1 MMPIE
6 LDVIFAV
13 TLLSVTFN
21 SVISLILFQLSK
33 NSKSEIK
40 LNFTAFFIAV
50 FVLRNF
56 MLYLFGSSKNELFF
70 FFAES
75 LTLFSSYLII
85 ASVLPIL
92 SKYIST
98 KWIYSI
104 LITFYVTFVSLLV
117 SGVEFFWLSTP
128 TSVFNAVVLFS
139 FGIITFNLK
148 DYAPGLR
155 IYFLIVCI
163 LLALQRL
170 FFPYLFTLEKY
181 RPWGYTL
188 STLFMFLFGVACIL
202 FSFQV
207 QTKKLNLSLFELETL
222 QKAIKDV
229 NVRLLIMYNQ
239 LPAIIY
245 NIEFL
250 PEPRTSYISSKMEEI
265 TGYGINFFYENSDFF
280 RDIVI
285 PEDQHKIKDLYE
297 GKSPIILRM
306 IHANGSIVWTEHYV
320 NASNDI
326 LGIKKRIDVVA
337 LDITSS
343 KKIEISLLQEKNLNS
358 TIFDNAANLIL
369 LTNSKGLL
377 ENINPAALNLL
388 GLSKEEVIGEYIQ
401 NIILVQEDK
410 EFLKEVL
417 DDINEIQNI
426 AESLILRF
434 VNQQK
439 QTLYLE
445 WRLGII
451 RDNKNEPAKIIW
463 IGIDQTSKRTAELEL
478 KELNKSL
485 EEKVKARTIELQ
497 TSNTELNSALFALRE
512 AQEKLIQN
520 EKLASLGQL
529 VSGLAHEINNPIG
542 MIKSSVETLISEWEE
557 ETEEENNR
565 SVNEILNLIINSNES
580 GLRILTGLSNRQTRK
595 SLSELL
601 KQNEII
607 YPEEL
612 AELFVD
618 SGIRNLSASILN
630 KIKSSVQN
638 LDDFKKL
645 KKFLLMKQSSE
656 HIHYSIRRLS
666 KITFTL
672 KNFAGLQSNLELIDF
687 SLKDTIHS
695 AISLYKEYF
704 LRDINLILNLEFEG
718 KIRCIQ
724 GDLVQLWSQM
734 IWNAIQAVSSKGTI
748 WIRSYQLGD
757 SVVVEIEDSGIGIPY
772 EQQTKVFMPFFS
784 TKTSGDGLGLGLYL
798 VKEIVNRHNAN
809 ISFDSSPGRTL
820 FKVVFPFKS

>member
-1 MMPIE
+1 MLPIE
-6 LDVIFAV
+6 IDVIFAV
-13 TLLSVTFN
+13 TALSVVVN
-21 SVISLILFQLSK
+21 LVISIIIYFLSK

-40 LNFTAFFIAV
+40 LTFTAFFLAV
-50 FVLRNF
+50 LVIRNYS
-56 MLYLFGSSKNELFF
+56 LYLYGSTENVLYFF
-70 FFAES
+70 FSES
-75 LTLFSSYLII
+75 LTLFSSYLLVLSISPII
-85 ASVLPIL
+85 SR
-92 SKYIST
+92 YISK
-98 KWIYSI
+98 KWIFSSFVLLYFLFVTLLLKEVNFFWFSLPSAIFNGSI
-104 LITFYVTFVSLLV
+104 LILFGSIILSLN
-117 SGVEFFWLSTP
+117 EYPKT
-128 TSVFNAVVLFS
+128 
-139 FGIITFNLK
+139 I
-148 DYAPGLR
+148 R
-155 IYFLIVCI
+155 IYFFFICF

-170 FFPYLFTLEKY
+170 FFPYLFTIDWYKPL
-181 RPWGYTL
+181 GYTIN
-188 STLFMFLFGVACIL
+188 TLFMFLFGVACIL

-265 TGYGINFFYENSDFF
+265 TGYGINYFYENSDFF

-285 PEDQHKIKDLYE
+285 KEDQHKIEELFSGE
-297 GKSPIILRM
+297 SPIILRM
-306 IHANGSIVWTEHYV
+306 IHANGSIIWTEHYV
-320 NASNDI
+320 NISNDI

-337 LDITSS
+337 LDITNS
-343 KKIEISLLQEKNLNS
+343 KKTEISLLQEKNLNS
-358 TIFDNAANLIL
+358 TVFDNAANLIL
-369 LTNSKGLL
+369 LTNAKGLI
-377 ENINPAALNLL
+377 ENINPAAIRVLQLNKDDVLN
-388 GLSKEEVIGEYIQ
+388 KYIQ
-401 NIILVQEDK
+401 NIILVEEDR

-426 AESLILRF
+426 AESLILRYITK
-434 VNQQK
+434 NSH
-439 QTLYLE
+439 TLYLE

-451 RDNKNEPAKIIW
+451 RDSKDEPSKIIW

-478 KELNKSL
+478 KELNRSL
-485 EEKVKARTIELQ
+485 EEKVKARTFELQ

-542 MIKSSVETLISEWEE
+542 MIKSSVETLVAEWEDE
-557 ETEEENNR
+557 SQDIKDLTL
-565 SVNEILNLIINSNES
+565 NEILNLIIDSNDS
-580 GLRILTGLSNRQTRK
+580 GLRILTGITNRQARK
-595 SLSELL
+595 SLTEVL
-601 KQNEII
+601 KQNTIL
-607 YPEEL
+607 YPDEL

-618 SGIRNLSASILN
+618 SGIRNLSPSIIK
-630 KIKSSVQN
+630 KIQSAIGNQN
-638 LDDFKKL
+638 DFKRLRKL
-645 KKFLLMKQSSE
+645 LLMKQSSE
-656 HIHYSIRRLS
+656 HILYSIRRLS

-704 LRDINLILNLEFEG
+704 LRDINLILNLDFEG

-724 GDLVQLWSQM
+724 GDLVQLWSQI
-734 IWNAIQAVSSKGTI
+734 IWNGIQAMSTKGTI
-748 WIRSYQLGD
+748 WIRSYKTNE
-757 SVVVEIEDSGIGIPY
+757 SVIVEIEDSGIGIPI
-772 EQQTKVFMPFFS
+772 EQQSKVFMPFFS

-798 VKEIVNRHNAN
+798 VKEIVIRHNAN
-809 ISFDSSPGRTL
+809 ISFESVPGRTV
-820 FKVVFPFKS
+820 FKVSFPITS

>member
-1 MMPIE
+1 MPIE

-92 SKYIST
+92 SKYISA

-297 GKSPIILRM
+297 GNSPIILRM

-320 NASNDI
+320 NVSNDI

-565 SVNEILNLIINSNES
+565 SLNEILNLIINSNES

>member
-1 MMPIE
+1 MIPFE

-13 TLLSVTFN
+13 TILSVTFN
-21 SVISLILFQLSK
+21 SVIAFILFHLSK

-40 LNFTAFFIAV
+40 LNYTSFFIAV

-56 MLYLFGSSKNELFF
+56 MLFLFGTSKNKLFY

-85 ASVLPIL
+85 ASVMPI
-92 SKYIST
+92 IART
-98 KWIYSI
+98 IRAKWINTIMI
-104 LITFYVTFVSLLV
+104 LFYITFVSLLL
-117 SGVEFFWLSTP
+117 SGVDFFWLATP
-128 TSVFNAVVLFS
+128 TSIFNGIVLLS

-148 DYAPGLR
+148 EYPTMLR
-155 IYFLIVCI
+155 SYFLLVCT

-170 FFPYLFTLEKY
+170 FFPYLFTLEKFL
-181 RPWGYTL
+181 PLGYTL

-245 NIEFL
+245 NIEFI

-265 TGYGINFFYENSDFF
+265 TGYGINYFYENSEFF

-285 PEDQHKIKDLYE
+285 QEDQHKIEELFA

-306 IHANGSIVWTEHYV
+306 IHANGSIIWTEHYV
-320 NASNDI
+320 NISNDI

-337 LDITSS
+337 LDITNS
-343 KKIEISLLQEKNLNS
+343 KKTEISLLQEKNLNS
-358 TIFDNAANLIL
+358 TVFDNAANLIL
-369 LTNSKGLL
+369 LTNSKGYI
-377 ENINPAALNLL
+377 ENINPAALRVLHL
-388 GLSKEEVIGEYIQ
+388 TKEDVLNKYIQ
-401 NIILVQEDK
+401 NIILVEEDR

-426 AESLILRF
+426 AESLILRYITK
-434 VNQQK
+434 NK

-451 RDNKNEPAKIIW
+451 RDAKNEPSKIIW

-485 EEKVKARTIELQ
+485 EEKVKARTLELQ
-497 TSNTELNSALFALRE
+497 NSNTELNSALFALRE

-529 VSGLAHEINNPIG
+529 VSGLSHEINNPIG
-542 MIKSSVETLISEWEE
+542 MIKSSVETLIAEWEE
-557 ETEEENNR
+557 ESYDFQNQTL
-565 SVNEILNLIINSNES
+565 NEILNLIIDSNDT
-580 GLRILTGLSNRQTRK
+580 GLRILTGISNRQARK
-595 SLSELL
+595 SLSEVF
-601 KQNEII
+601 KQNEILF
-607 YPEEL
+607 PEEL

-618 SGIRNLSASILN
+618 SGIRNLSPSILN
-630 KIKSSVQN
+630 KIKTTITNQS
-638 LDDFKKL
+638 DFKRL
-645 KKFLLMKQSSE
+645 RKFLLMKQSSE
-656 HIHYSIRRLS
+656 HILYSIRRLS

-687 SLKDTIHS
+687 SLIDTIHS

-704 LRDINLILNLEFEG
+704 LRDINLILNLDFDG

-734 IWNAIQAVSSKGTI
+734 IWNGIQAVSTKGTI
-748 WIRSYQLGD
+748 WIRSFKSSD
-757 SVVVEIEDSGIGIPY
+757 SIVVEIEDSGIGIPS
-772 EQQTKVFMPFFS
+772 EHHSKIFMPFFS

-809 ISFDSSPGRTL
+809 ISFESAPGRTI
-820 FKVVFPFKS
+820 FRVSFPITM

>member
-1 MMPIE
+1 MPIE

>member
-92 SKYIST
+92 SKYISA

-117 SGVEFFWLSTP
+117 SGVDFFWLSTP

-320 NASNDI
+320 NVSNDI

-565 SVNEILNLIINSNES
+565 SLNEILNLIINSNES